1 MPKRLRQHLLVPS
14 LGRVLVQAN
23 EYTDLF
29 ANTGASQGLVVNNQS
44 SMLLVDYQ
52 RYHCPYHFLPLLL
65 IYLLLELS
73 HWILIKAISRNQ
85 RASVWK
91 FIQGF
96 QNHLAVWLDE
106 IWAASISFY
115 DHCFSEFFQQ
125 FGSAGGT
132 SVKKIIKKSFFS
144 MIILVMSTCTHYQKN
159 KASLLVTS
167 RQLGGITKSVWNH
180 SKLPD

>member
-1 MPKRLRQHLLVPS
+1 MYGNSYKAFKITLLS
-14 LGRVLVQAN
+14 GSMKSELL
-23 EYTDLF
+23 
-29 ANTGASQGLVVNNQS
+29 QS
-44 SMLLVDYQ
+44 
-52 RYHCPYHFLPLLL
+52 HFTITVSP
-65 IYLLLELS
+65 
-73 HWILIKAISRNQ
+73 
-85 RASVWK
+85 
-91 FIQGF
+91 
-96 QNHLAVWLDE
+96 
-106 IWAASISFY
+106 
-115 DHCFSEFFQQ
+115 FFQQ